1 MFITKVGI
9 VGVEKGLKVL
19 DDEIKSVMR
28 NSQRGLTHVAN
39 KIMRDARQ
47 ITPKEYGNLRQSGFV
62 VAKSG
67 GREIQSG
74 KFVDSKTADV
84 GRLEADHAEAI
95 GLAKSEL
102 STHIGPAVE
111 IGYSAYYFP
120 YVHEKHFS
128 NYTTPGT
135 GPKFLEIAV
144 RSNIRN
150 AISIF
155 NTYLK
160 KKTI

>member
-1 MFITKVGI
+1 MIKTNVKI
-9 VGVEKGLKVL
+9 IGVEKGLDAVEKEL
-19 DDEIKSVMR
+19 ASIMR

-39 KIMRDARQ
+39 KIMKDSRQ
-47 ITPKEYGNLRQSGFV
+47 ITPKEYGNLRQSGYV

-74 KFVDSKTADV
+74 KFVESKTADI
-84 GRLEADHAEAI
+84 GRLQVDHAEAL
-95 GLAKSEL
+95 GMAKSNIA
-102 STHIGPAVE
+102 THIGPAVE

-135 GPKFLEIAV
+135 GPKFLETAIKN
-144 RSNIRN
+144 NIRN

-155 NTYLK
+155 STYLK
-160 KKTI
+160 KR